1 MTHPQYERV
10 GPPPLPHEEEHLVIG
25 LGSGSSLDGIDAAL
39 VGIKGSCET
48 AAVELKHFLCL
59 EFDDETRAEI
69 LELFE
74 YEKSTV
80 DKLCRMHAILGEL
93 FAEAALKV
101 CAEHGTPIAE
111 VEAIGIWGQMM
122 YHMPTHIL
130 GFEWRGKKIGSSLQI
145 GDLNRVAVRTGVTTI
160 GDGAN
165 PDIAAG
171 GNGSPTSPLLDYAL
185 YAHPELNRAVQN
197 IGGIGN
203 YNFIPAGAGIEAVS
217 GVDTGPGVMVIDGL
231 VRHYTGGEELF
242 DRDGERAARGT
253 VNQTLLDEL
262 MQESYIQA
270 PPPKAA
276 GREQYGTHWVREIA
290 ARAEELGMSEDDV
303 IATATML
310 TVESVAINLE
320 RWAIPTARGESG
332 KLDEMIVGGG
342 GALNLTMLRMFAERL
357 GCKVS
362 THEDYGNPSFA
373 MEVMIQGL
381 TTWETYIGHVC
392 HNPWHSG
399 AETATFDGIIAP
411 GYHGLPP
418 RLQETGWR
426 AAGAESPE
434 PAPA

>member
-1 MTHPQYERV
+1 MTFGPNPQRV
-10 GPPPLPHEEEHLVIG
+10 GPEPLPHDEEHLVIG

-48 AAVELKHFLCL
+48 ASVELKHFLCL
-59 EFDDETRAEI
+59 EFDDETRTQM

-80 DKLCRMHAILGEL
+80 DKLCVMHAIMGEL

-101 CAEHGTPIAE
+101 AAEHGTPIAD
-111 VEAIGIWGQMM
+111 VKCIGIWGQMM

-171 GNGSPTSPLLDYAL
+171 GNGSPTTPLLDYAL
-185 YAHPELNRAVQN
+185 YHHAELNRAVQN

-231 VRHYTGGEELF
+231 VRHYTGGADLF

-262 MQESYIQA
+262 MQESYIQM

-290 ARAEELGMSEDDV
+290 ARAVELGMSEDDV

-310 TVESVAINLE
+310 TVESVSINLE
-320 RWAIPTARGESG
+320 RWAIPTSAGPSG
-332 KLDEMIVGGG
+332 TLDELIVGGG
-342 GALNLTMLRMFAERL
+342 GALNPTMLRMFADRL
-357 GCKVS
+357 GCKVT
-362 THEDYGNPSFA
+362 THDDYGNPSFA
-373 MEVMIQGL
+373 MEVMIGAL
-381 TTWETYIGHVC
+381 SAWETYIGHVT

-399 AETATFDGIIAP
+399 AESATFDGIIAP

-418 RLQETGWR
+418 ALQASGWR
-426 AAGAESPE
+426 AVGTQ
-434 PAPA
+434 APAAA